1 LSLEDGLL
9 AGVIASCFTSV
20 SCVLSAGTLSFLG
33 VSVVVGPV
41 IWDRNSYEISKKANV
56 AFNAKLFFYSI
67 PKSKF
72 ILTEDGKITDTI
84 KDPIFDMDVVQ
95 PFDITW
101 NKILENLWSSNDWND
116 LLSKV
121 RRLAKSDPFFATL
134 RDYIDNPE
142 YPLPENTIT

>member
-1 LSLEDGLL
+1 MSKDTGD
-9 AGVIASCFTSV
+9 TYDN
-20 SCVLSAGTLSFLG
+20 
-33 VSVVVGPV
+33 

-72 ILTEDGKITDTI
+72 ILTVDGKITDTI